1 LAAKW
6 RDSVTGLV
14 SMGVEV
20 GAEFYSESAVGK
32 GALGAA
38 IARDKGE
45 ERIGKENVESLVV
58 AS

>member
-1 LAAKW
+1 
-6 RDSVTGLV
+6 
-14 SMGVEV
+14 MGVEV
-20 GAEFYSESAVGK
+20 GAEFYSESAVAK